1 MNTIEY
7 TATGWIYGMIYLDNS
22 ATTRTLPECAQAAL
36 QAMTEDFYNPAAA
49 YAFGARTEKRVNE
62 ARAIVAHPLRA
73 KREEIIFTSGGTESN
88 NAAVFGSLRSWHGA
102 KRIITTAVEHP
113 SVYETVQF
121 LKQSRDVDVV
131 ILPVD
136 EQGYPDLYALRDAL
150 TEDTALVSMMHV
162 NNELGTV
169 TDLAAASRL
178 IRRLAPQAI
187 FHADGV
193 QAYLKVD
200 TDHLGVDLYSVSAH
214 KFHAPK
220 GVGALYKRSGARFSG
235 GQIGGGQENNLR
247 SGTLNVPGIL
257 GMEKAVSLYEQNQA
271 AWRQNMRA
279 CKCRLYEDLMTI
291 PDVILNGP
299 SLEEAAP
306 HILNLSFMGVRGE
319 VLLHALEQFD
329 VCVSTGSACAAH
341 KAGKNRILTAAGII
355 GPRQEGA
362 IRFSLCPFNTAEEM
376 DKAAQVVSEQVK
388 FLRKYRRR

>member
-1 MNTIEY
+1 
-7 TATGWIYGMIYLDNS
+7 MIYLDNS
-22 ATTRTLPECAQAAL
+22 ATTRTFPEAAEAAF
-36 QAMTEDFYNPAAA
+36 QAMTEEFFNPAAA

-62 ARAIVAHPLRA
+62 ARMVVARPFRA

-88 NAAVFGSLRSWHGA
+88 NAAVFGSIRGWRGPLRV
-102 KRIITTAVEHP
+102 ITTAVDHP
-113 SVYETVQF
+113 SFYVTVQS
-121 LKQSRDVDVV
+121 LKQSGDVDIV
-131 ILPVD
+131 ILPVN
-136 EQGYPDLYALRDAL
+136 EQGYPDLAALRDAL
-150 TEDTALVSMMHV
+150 TENTALVSMMHV

-178 IRRLAPQAI
+178 IRRYAPHAI

-200 TDHLGVDLYSVSAH
+200 AENLGVDLYSVSAH
-214 KFHAPK
+214 KFHGPK
-220 GVGALYKRSGARFSG
+220 GVGVLYKRSGVRFAG

-247 SGTLNVPGIL
+247 SGTTNVPGIL
-257 GMEKAVSLYEQNQA
+257 GMEKAVQLYEQNLT
-271 AWRQNMRA
+271 AWRQSMRA
-279 CKCRLYEDLMTI
+279 CKQRLYENLMTI
-291 PDVILNGP
+291 PDVVLNGP
-299 SLEEAAP
+299 ALGEAAP

-329 VCVSTGSACAAH
+329 ICVSTGSACAAR

-362 IRFSLCPFNTAEEM
+362 IRFSLCPFNTTEEM
-376 DKAAQVVSEQVK
+376 DQAAQVVSEQVK

>member
-1 MNTIEY
+1 
-7 TATGWIYGMIYLDNS
+7 MIYLDNS
-22 ATTRTLPECAQAAL
+22 ATTRTLNEAAQASM

-62 ARAIVAHPLRA
+62 ARTIVARPLRA
-73 KREEIIFTSGGTESN
+73 RREEIIFTSGGTESN
-88 NAAVFGSLRSWHGA
+88 NAAVFGTLRGWRGP
-102 KRIITTAVEHP
+102 RRVITTAVEHP
-113 SVYETVQF
+113 SVFEAVQS
-121 LKQSRDVDVV
+121 LKQSGDVDIV
-131 ILPVD
+131 ILPVN
-136 EQGYPDLYALRDAL
+136 EQGHPDLLALRDAL

-169 TDLAAASRL
+169 TDLSAAARL
-178 IRRLAPQAI
+178 IRRYAPKAV
-187 FHADGV
+187 FHSDGV

-200 TDHLGVDLYSVSAH
+200 TENLGVDLYSISAH

-220 GVGALYKRSGARFSG
+220 GVGALYKRTGVRFAG
-235 GQIGGGQENNLR
+235 GQIGGGQEYDMR

-257 GMEKAVSLYEQNQA
+257 GMEKAVALYEQNMA
-271 AWRQNMRA
+271 AWRQSMRA
-279 CKCRLYEDLMTI
+279 CKRRLYDDLMTI
-291 PDVILNGP
+291 SDVMLNGP
-299 SLEEAAP
+299 ALDEAAP

-329 VCVSTGSACAAH
+329 VCVSTGSACAAR

-362 IRFSLCPFNTAEEM
+362 IRFSLCPFNTLEEM
-376 DKAAQVVSEQVK
+376 DKAAEIVSEQVK

>member
-1 MNTIEY
+1 
-7 TATGWIYGMIYLDNS
+7 MIYLDNS
-22 ATTRTLPECAQAAL
+22 ATTRTLNEAAQAAM

-62 ARAIVAHPLRA
+62 ARTIVARPLRA
-73 KREEIIFTSGGTESN
+73 RREEIIFTSGGTESN
-88 NAAVFGSLRSWHGA
+88 NAAVFGTLRGWRGP
-102 KRIITTAVEHP
+102 RRVITTAVEHP
-113 SVYETVQF
+113 SVFEAVQS
-121 LKQSRDVDVV
+121 LKQSGDVDIV
-131 ILPVD
+131 ILPVN
-136 EQGYPDLYALRDAL
+136 EQGHPDLLALRNAL

-169 TDLAAASRL
+169 TDLSAAARL
-178 IRRLAPQAI
+178 IRRYAPKAV
-187 FHADGV
+187 FHSDGV

-200 TDHLGVDLYSVSAH
+200 TENLGVDLYSISAH

-220 GVGALYKRSGARFSG
+220 GVGALYKRTGVRFAG
-235 GQIGGGQENNLR
+235 GQIGGGQEYDMR

-257 GMEKAVSLYEQNQA
+257 GMEKAVALYEQNLA
-271 AWRQNMRA
+271 AWRQSMRA
-279 CKCRLYEDLMTI
+279 CKRRLYDDLMTI
-291 PDVILNGP
+291 PDVMLNGP
-299 SLEEAAP
+299 ALDEAAP

-329 VCVSTGSACAAH
+329 VCVSTGSACAAR

-362 IRFSLCPFNTAEEM
+362 IRFSLCPFNTLEEM
-376 DKAAQVVSEQVK
+376 DKAAEIVSEQVK

>member
-1 MNTIEY
+1 
-7 TATGWIYGMIYLDNS
+7 MIYLDNS
-22 ATTRTLPECAQAAL
+22 ATTRTLPEAAQAAL

-62 ARAIVAHPLRA
+62 ARQVLAQPLRA

-88 NAAVFGSLRSWHGA
+88 NAAIFGSLRGWHGP
-102 KRIITTAVEHP
+102 RRVITTAVEHP
-113 SVYETVQF
+113 SVFEAVQS
-121 LKQSRDVDVV
+121 LKQAGDVDIV
-131 ILPVD
+131 ILPVN
-136 EQGYPDLYALRDAL
+136 EQGYPDLAALRDAL
-150 TEDTALVSMMHV
+150 TENTALVSMMHV

-169 TDLAAASRL
+169 TDLGAAARL
-178 IRRLAPQAI
+178 IRRLAPRAV

-200 TDHLGVDLYSVSAH
+200 TDRLGVDLYSLSAH

-220 GVGALYKRSGARFSG
+220 GVGALYKRTGVRFAG

-257 GMEKAVSLYEQNQA
+257 GMEKAVLLYEQNLA

-279 CKCRLYEDLMTI
+279 CKRRLYEDLMTI
-291 PDVILNGP
+291 PDVVLNGP
-299 SLEEAAP
+299 ALDEAAP

-329 VCVSTGSACAAH
+329 VCVSTGSACAAR

-362 IRFSLCPFNTAEEM
+362 IRFSLCPFNTLEEM
-376 DKAAQVVSEQVK
+376 DTAAQVVSEQVA

>member
-1 MNTIEY
+1 
-7 TATGWIYGMIYLDNS
+7 MIYLDNS
-22 ATTRTLPECAQAAL
+22 ATTRTLPEAAQAAL

-62 ARAIVAHPLRA
+62 ARTVVARPLRA
-73 KREEIIFTSGGTESN
+73 RREEIIFTSGGTESN
-88 NAAVFGSLRSWHGA
+88 NAAIFGTLRSWHGRA
-102 KRIITTAVEHP
+102 RVITTAVEHP
-113 SVYETVQF
+113 SVFETVQS
-121 LKQSRDVDVV
+121 LHQRGDVDIVV
-131 ILPVD
+131 LPVN
-136 EQGYPDLYALRDAL
+136 EQGYPDLAALRDAL

-178 IRRLAPQAI
+178 IRRLAPRAI

-200 TDHLGVDLYSVSAH
+200 TENLGVDLYSLSAH

-220 GVGALYKRSGARFSG
+220 GVGALYKRSGVRFAG
-235 GQIGGGQENNLR
+235 GQMGGGQENNLR

-257 GMEKAVSLYEQNQA
+257 GMERAVLLYEQNLDP
-271 AWRQNMRA
+271 WRQNMRA
-279 CKCRLYEDLMTI
+279 CKRRLYDDLMTI
-291 PDVILNGP
+291 PDVVLNGP
-299 SLEEAAP
+299 SLDEAAP
-306 HILNLSFMGVRGE
+306 HILNLSFLGVRGE

-329 VCVSTGSACAAH
+329 VCVSTGSACAAR

-362 IRFSLCPFNTAEEM
+362 IRFSLCPFNAIEEM
-376 DKAAQVVSEQVK
+376 DKAAQVVSEQVG